1 MKPEDSTKDINM
13 YAVIMAGGRGTRFWP
28 LSREK
33 KPKHLLNITGEK
45 TIIQQTIARITP
57 LIPEENILIVTS
69 VDHYDEVKRQCPN
82 IPERNIIA
90 EPSGRNTAPCIGL
103 AAMHIRKRDPESIM
117 AVLPSDHLIE
127 NEEDFLNILTVAGK
141 MAQRGNHLITIGI
154 KPTGPETGYGYIE
167 RGEHETAIDGRSI
180 YRVKSFREKPSLSLA
195 EEFVK
200 DGNFFWNS
208 GTFIWSI
215 STIINEIKKLLP
227 DLYEGLLKIED
238 SIGTIQENQI
248 TRSVY
253 DKIEP
258 VSIDYGVMEKAP
270 GTFLIRGN
278 FGWSDIGSW
287 DALSEVLDKGKSD
300 NFAKGEII
308 SINSSDSF
316 IYNPYRLVALVGI
329 KDLIVVE
336 TEDALLICKKNR
348 SQDVKKITEE
358 LRKKGMEKYL

>member
-1 MKPEDSTKDINM
+1 
-13 YAVIMAGGRGTRFWP
+13 
-28 LSREK
+28 
-33 KPKHLLNITGEK
+33 
-45 TIIQQTIARITP
+45 
-57 LIPEENILIVTS
+57 
-69 VDHYDEVKRQCPN
+69 
-82 IPERNIIA
+82 
-90 EPSGRNTAPCIGL
+90 
-103 AAMHIRKRDPESIM
+103 
-117 AVLPSDHLIE
+117 
-127 NEEDFLNILTVAGK
+127 